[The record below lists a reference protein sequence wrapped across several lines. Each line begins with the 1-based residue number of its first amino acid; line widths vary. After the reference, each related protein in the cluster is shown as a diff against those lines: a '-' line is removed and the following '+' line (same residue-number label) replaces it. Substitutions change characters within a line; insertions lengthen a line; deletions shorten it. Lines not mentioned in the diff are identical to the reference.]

1 MELTGEH
8 TIQAD
13 RQKVWESLNDP
24 EILKQCIPGCEEIE
38 QSDENEF
45 SAKVKAKVGPVNS
58 RFSGK
63 VTLSNLNPP
72 ESYTISGEG
81 SGGAAGFAK
90 GGADV
95 HLEEIDAS
103 QTKLSYKVDAQV
115 GGKLAQLGQRLIQ
128 STANKYAKQFFDKFE
143 QIVGEGAAA
152 DAAADADAAAAEGTQ
167 STPQGGAAAAGGE
180 ARESGVRR
188 RPRRGAGRWHLPGD
202 PRRERPD
209 RPGRPAGPQRG
220 VAEAGRQGRRHPG
233 RQDDRS
239 LPGLGRGAD
248 RGGDRARGDLRALDV
263 QTGRTLEPGRA
274 RSGHL
279 RTIPRRQLFST
290 GNGKRRARRPCA

>member
-1 MELTGEH
+1 MELTGEY

-38 QSDENEF
+38 QSGENEF

-95 HLEEIDAS
+95 KLEEIDAS
-103 QTKLSYKVDAQV
+103 QTKLSYKVNAQV

-152 DAAADADAAAAEGTQ
+152 DQ
-167 STPQGGAAAAGGE
+167 AAAAGE
-180 ARESGVRR
+180 QST
-188 RPRRGAGRWHLPGD
+188 
-202 PRRERPD
+202 
-209 RPGRPAGPQRG
+209 PAGGTADKAPDKAESDAAHAAAQAAGTYPETAGENAQTAQADQQAKSAATQKQQGKDIGTRDDKMIVPYPVW
-220 VAEAGRQGRRHPG
+220 VA
-233 RQDDRS
+233 
-239 LPGLGRGAD
+239 GLIAVVI
-248 RGGDRARGDLRALDV
+248 AL
-263 QTGRTLEPGRA
+263 LA
-274 RSGHL
+274 IFAL
-279 RTIPRRQLFST
+279 
-290 GNGKRRARRPCA
+290 

>member
-1 MELTGEH
+1 MELTGEY

-38 QSDENEF
+38 QSAENEF

-95 HLEEIDAS
+95 KLEEIDAS

-143 QIVGEGAAA
+143 QVVGEGAAA
-152 DAAADADAAAAEGTQ
+152 DAAVADGAKSAPT
-167 STPQGGAAAAGGE
+167 GG
-180 ARESGVRR
+180 S
-188 RPRRGAGRWHLPGD
+188 
-202 PRRERPD
+202 
-209 RPGRPAGPQRG
+209 
-220 VAEAGRQGRRHPG
+220 AEAGANKAESDAAHAAAQAAGTYPETAG
-233 RQDDRS
+233 ENAQTAQ
-239 LPGLGRGAD
+239 AD
-248 RGGDRARGDLRALDV
+248 
-263 QTGRTLEPGRA
+263 QQA
-274 RSGHL
+274 RSEA
-279 RTIPRRQLFST
+279 TKKQQ
-290 GNGKRRARRPCA
+290 GKDVGTRDDKMIVPYPVWVAGLIAVVIALLAIFAL

>member
-1 MELTGEH
+1 MEMTGEH

-13 RQKVWESLNDP
+13 RQKVWEALNDP

-38 QSDENEF
+38 QSGENEF

-95 HLEEIDAS
+95 KLEEIDAS

-143 QIVGEGAAA
+143 EIVGQGAPA
-152 DAAADADAAAAEGTQ
+152 DSAAAEGAQ
-167 STPQGGAAAAGGE
+167 SVPESGGNGQKAESEAAHAAAEAAGTYPETAGE
-180 ARESGVRR
+180 NAQT
-188 RPRRGAGRWHLPGD
+188 A
-202 PRRERPD
+202 
-209 RPGRPAGPQRG
+209 Q
-220 VAEAGRQGRRHPG
+220 
-233 RQDDRS
+233 
-239 LPGLGRGAD
+239 AD
-248 RGGDRARGDLRALDV
+248 A
-263 QTGRTLEPGRA
+263 QA
-274 RSGHL
+274 RSEAQASKGQAAKKEKSKDVGTRDDKMIVPYPVWVAGL
-279 RTIPRRQLFST
+279 IAVVIALLAVF
-290 GNGKRRARRPCA
+290 AM

>member
-95 HLEEIDAS
+95 KLEEIDAS

-143 QIVGEGAAA
+143 QVVGEGAAA
-152 DAAADADAAAAEGTQ
+152 DQ
-167 STPQGGAAAAGGE
+167 AAAAGE
-180 ARESGVRR
+180 QST
-188 RPRRGAGRWHLPGD
+188 
-202 PRRERPD
+202 
-209 RPGRPAGPQRG
+209 PAGGSAEAAADKAESDAAHAAGQAAGTYPETAGENAQTAQADQQAKSAATQKQRG
-220 VAEAGRQGRRHPG
+220 KDVGTR
-233 RQDDRS
+233 DDRMIV
-239 LPGLGRGAD
+239 PYPVWAAGVIAVVI
-248 RGGDRARGDLRALDV
+248 AL
-263 QTGRTLEPGRA
+263 LA
-274 RSGHL
+274 IFAL
-279 RTIPRRQLFST
+279 
-290 GNGKRRARRPCA
+290 

>member
-38 QSDENEF
+38 QSGDNEF

-95 HLEEIDAS
+95 KLEEIDAS

-143 QIVGEGAAA
+143 QVVGEGAAA
-152 DAAADADAAAAEGTQ
+152 DQ
-167 STPQGGAAAAGGE
+167 AAAAGE
-180 ARESGVRR
+180 QST
-188 RPRRGAGRWHLPGD
+188 
-202 PRRERPD
+202 
-209 RPGRPAGPQRG
+209 PAGGTADQAPDKAESDAAHAAAQAAGTYPETAGENAQTAQADQQAKSAATQKQQGKDVGTRDDKMIVPYPVW
-220 VAEAGRQGRRHPG
+220 VA
-233 RQDDRS
+233 
-239 LPGLGRGAD
+239 GLIAVVI
-248 RGGDRARGDLRALDV
+248 AL
-263 QTGRTLEPGRA
+263 LA
-274 RSGHL
+274 IFAL
-279 RTIPRRQLFST
+279 
-290 GNGKRRARRPCA
+290 

>member
-38 QSDENEF
+38 QSGENEF

-95 HLEEIDAS
+95 KLEEIDAS

-143 QIVGEGAAA
+143 QVVGEGAAA
-152 DAAADADAAAAEGTQ
+152 DQ
-167 STPQGGAAAAGGE
+167 AAAAGE
-180 ARESGVRR
+180 QST
-188 RPRRGAGRWHLPGD
+188 
-202 PRRERPD
+202 
-209 RPGRPAGPQRG
+209 PAGGTADQAPDKAESDAAHAAAQAAGTYPETAGENAQTAQADQQAKSAATQKQQGKDVGTRDDKMIVPYPVW
-220 VAEAGRQGRRHPG
+220 VA
-233 RQDDRS
+233 
-239 LPGLGRGAD
+239 GLIAVVI
-248 RGGDRARGDLRALDV
+248 AL
-263 QTGRTLEPGRA
+263 LA
-274 RSGHL
+274 IFAL
-279 RTIPRRQLFST
+279 
-290 GNGKRRARRPCA
+290 